1 VTRGNVRRRLAL
13 AWWWQLFLTLA
24 PLFVVNGFFGSAE
37 PMIPVLA
44 MPFFIA
50 GIASMFLSLKP
61 FGAYKHALIATQKS
75 LDPPKSPPPGS
86 NSQPCAA
93 VRSWWRGCLPG
104 LRRWPSLS
112 GWRQCHCRYWRFPVC
127 FCCICI
133 GCRGSWGE

>member
-75 LDPPKSPPPGS
+75 LDTPEEPAAWIKL
-86 NSQPCAA
+86 AA
-93 VRSWWRGCLPG
+93 VRRSAFLVAGLPA
-104 LRRWPSLS
+104 WIAA
-112 GWRQCHCRYWRFPVC
+112 QQ
-127 FCCICI
+127 I
-133 GCRGSWGE
+133 E